1 MTKSK
6 RKKTWIRTPLKYV
19 GYIGFACVFL
29 FPILWMVFGTFKDN
43 IELFSSMSLL
53 PRSFNLDSYVN
64 GWKGTANISFGTFF
78 KNSFILVGS
87 TTIFTLISSILIGYG
102 FARFNFPFKKVLFVI
117 MIGTMMLPN
126 AVLVVP
132 RYILFNALGWIDT
145 YKVFYI
151 PALFGCYPFFTFMF
165 VQFFRSVPKELDEAA
180 KIDGCN
186 SFNVLIRILL
196 PLLKPVI
203 VSCIVFQAAW
213 TWEDFFNPLI
223 YISSTRNYPVSLGLR
238 MNLDT
243 AAAIDYPNLLA
254 MSTLSIVPIALLFF
268 FAQKAFVE
276 GISST
281 GIKE

>member
-1 MTKSK
+1 MKNK
-6 RKKTWIRTPLKYV
+6 RKKKWIINLLKYV
-19 GYIGFACVFL
+19 GLIAFAYVFL
-29 FPILWMVFGTFKDN
+29 FPILWMVFGAFKDN

-53 PRSFNLDSYVN
+53 PKSFNLDSYVT

-78 KNSFILVGS
+78 KNSFILVGL

-102 FARFNFPFKKVLFVI
+102 FARFDFPLKKILFVT

-165 VQFFRSVPKELDEAA
+165 VQFFRSIPKELDEAA

-186 SFNVLIRILL
+186 SFRILTHILL

-203 VSCIVFQAAW
+203 VSCIVFQASW

-243 AAAIDYPNLLA
+243 AAAINYPALLA
-254 MSTLSIVPIALLFF
+254 MATLSILPIALLFF
-268 FAQKAFVE
+268 FAQRAFVE

-281 GIKE
+281 GLKG

>member
-1 MTKSK
+1 MKNR
-6 RKKTWIRTPLKYV
+6 RKKTWIMNLLKYA
-19 GYIGFACVFL
+19 GYIAFAYVFL

-53 PRSFNLDSYVN
+53 PKSFNLDAYVT

-78 KNSFILVGS
+78 KNSFILVGL

-102 FARFNFPFKKVLFVI
+102 FARFNFRFKKILFTI

-151 PALFGCYPFFTFMF
+151 PALFGCYPFFTYMF
-165 VQFFRSVPKELDEAA
+165 VQFFRCIPKELDEAA

-186 SFNVLIRILL
+186 SFRILIHILL

-223 YISSTRNYPVSLGLR
+223 YISSTINYPVSLGLR

-243 AAAIDYPNLLA
+243 AAAINYPALLA
-254 MSTLSIVPIALLFF
+254 MATLSILPIALLFF
-268 FAQKAFVE
+268 FAQRAFVE

-281 GIKE
+281 GLKG

>member
-1 MTKSK
+1 MKNR
-6 RKKTWIRTPLKYV
+6 RKKTWIINLLKYA
-19 GYIGFACVFL
+19 GYIAFAYVFL

-53 PRSFNLDSYVN
+53 PKSFNLDAYVT

-78 KNSFILVGS
+78 KNSFILVGL

-102 FARFNFPFKKVLFVI
+102 FARFNFPFKKILFTI

-151 PALFGCYPFFTFMF
+151 PALFGCYPFFTYMF
-165 VQFFRSVPKELDEAA
+165 VQFFRCIPKGLDEAA

-186 SFNVLIRILL
+186 SFRILIHILL

-223 YISSTRNYPVSLGLR
+223 YISSTINYPVSLGLR

-243 AAAIDYPNLLA
+243 AAAINYPALLA
-254 MSTLSIVPIALLFF
+254 MATLSILPIALLFF
-268 FAQKAFVE
+268 FAQRAFVE

-281 GIKE
+281 GLKG

>member
-1 MTKSK
+1 MKNR
-6 RKKTWIRTPLKYV
+6 RKKTWIINLLKYA
-19 GYIGFACVFL
+19 GYIAFAYVFL

-53 PRSFNLDSYVN
+53 PKSFNLDAYVT

-78 KNSFILVGS
+78 KNSFILVGL

-102 FARFNFPFKKVLFVI
+102 FARFNFPFKKILFTI

-151 PALFGCYPFFTFMF
+151 PALFGCYPFFTYMF
-165 VQFFRSVPKELDEAA
+165 VQFFRCIPKELDEAA

-186 SFNVLIRILL
+186 SFRILIHILL

-223 YISSTRNYPVSLGLR
+223 YISSTINYPVSLGLR

-243 AAAIDYPNLLA
+243 AAAINYPALLA
-254 MSTLSIVPIALLFF
+254 MATLSILPIALLFF
-268 FAQKAFVE
+268 FAQRAFVE

-281 GIKE
+281 GLKG